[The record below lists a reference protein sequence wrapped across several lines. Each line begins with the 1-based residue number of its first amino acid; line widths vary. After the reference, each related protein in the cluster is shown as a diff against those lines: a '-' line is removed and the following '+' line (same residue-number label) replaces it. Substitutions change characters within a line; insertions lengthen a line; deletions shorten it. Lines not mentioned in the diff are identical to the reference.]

1 MLSGL
6 GISGVTQAEKTGTLR
21 GRVKVQ
27 ELRFYMGDQR
37 EGWQ

>member
-21 GRVKVQ
+21 GRVKSQGMVQ
-27 ELRFYMGDQR
+27 LVE
-37 EGWQ
+37 